1 MNILQLNPLIVV
13 FTPLG
18 PGLAYFIIDYG
29 MSVNT
34 CWVIRLEKGELKHFD
49 SNDVRLEGNPTYG
62 YPIKPELPNNWKDD
76 SPSHDQSFL
85 SELMKGTESKSNGN
99 S

>member
-1 MNILQLNPLIVV
+1 MSMLQLNPQIVV

-34 CWVIRLEKGELKHFD
+34 CWVIRLAKGEIKHFD
-49 SNDVRLEGNPTYG
+49 SNDIRVEGNPTYG
-62 YPIKPELPNNWKDD
+62 FPLIPELPDNWKQVRDFKD
-76 SPSHDQSFL
+76 KPIF
-85 SELMKGTESKSNGN
+85 SKILDEDNNLINGV
-99 S
+99 

>member
-1 MNILQLNPLIVV
+1 MNMIQLNPQIVV

-34 CWVIRLEKGELKHFD
+34 CWVIRLAKGEIKHFD
-49 SNDVRLEGNPTYG
+49 SNDIRIEGNPTYG
-62 YPIKPELPNNWKDD
+62 FPLKPELPDSWKQVKGYKDHPLF
-76 SPSHDQSFL
+76 SSFL
-85 SELMKGTESKSNGN
+85 NDKEN
-99 S
+99 